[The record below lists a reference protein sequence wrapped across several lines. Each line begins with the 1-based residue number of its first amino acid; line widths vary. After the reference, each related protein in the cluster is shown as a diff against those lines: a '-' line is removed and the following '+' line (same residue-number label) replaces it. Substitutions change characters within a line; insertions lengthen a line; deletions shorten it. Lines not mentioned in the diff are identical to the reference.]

1 MVTPVHD
8 WSGLT
13 EAVEARDA
21 TNTSISYDLSYAD
34 ALNILRLVDST
45 PNVRELRITLNDMKI
60 EITRDAEAASPKPE
74 SEQKPVRTAAA
85 PAPSPVLAPPPR
97 VEPKTAGVEIGADVA
112 TVRSPIAGVFYRSQS
127 PGAPPFVEIGSVVDE
142 DTVVGIIE
150 VMKVLNNIK
159 AGVKGVVKEICV
171 ANEEL
176 VQFDQTLVYISP
188 NEQVPA

>member
-21 TNTSISYDLSYAD
+21 ANTSVSYDLSYAD
-34 ALNILRLVDST
+34 ALNILRLVDTT

-60 EITRDAEAASPKPE
+60 EITRDAEAAAPA
-74 SEQKPVRTAAA
+74 PVRTVVAA

-97 VEPKTAGVEIGADVA
+97 VEPKTAGVEVGADVA
-112 TVRSPIAGVFYRSQS
+112 AVRSPIAGVFYRSQS
-127 PGAPPFVEIGSVVDE
+127 PGVPPFVEIGAVVDE

-150 VMKVLNNIK
+150 VMKVMNNIK

-171 ANEEL
+171 ENEEL

-188 NEQVPA
+188 SEQVLS

>member
-21 TNTSISYDLSYAD
+21 ANTSISYDLSYAD
-34 ALNILRLVDST
+34 ALNILRIVDST
-45 PNVRELRITLNDMKI
+45 PNVRELRITLNGMKI

-74 SEQKPVRTAAA
+74 PVRAAAA
-85 PAPSPVLAPPPR
+85 PAPSSVLAPPPR
-97 VEPKTAGVEIGADVA
+97 VEPKTASVEIAADVA
-112 TVRSPIAGVFYRSQS
+112 AVRSPIAGVFYRSQS
-127 PGAPPFVEIGSVVDE
+127 PGAPTFVEIGSVVDE

-159 AGVKGVVKEICV
+159 AGVKGVVREICV

-188 NEQVPA
+188 SEQVSL

>member
-21 TNTSISYDLSYAD
+21 ANTSISYDLSYAD

-60 EITRDAEAASPKPE
+60 EITRDAEAASPAPKPE
-74 SEQKPVRTAAA
+74 PVRTAAA

-97 VEPKTAGVEIGADVA
+97 VEPKTASVEIGADVA
-112 TVRSPIAGVFYRSQS
+112 AVRSPIAGVFYRSQS

-188 NEQVPA
+188 NEQVPT

>member
-21 TNTSISYDLSYAD
+21 ANTSISYDLSYAD

-60 EITRDAEAASPKPE
+60 EITRDAETASPAPA
-74 SEQKPVRTAAA
+74 PVRTVAAA

-112 TVRSPIAGVFYRSQS
+112 AVRSPIAGVFYRSQS
-127 PGAPPFVEIGSVVDE
+127 PGVPPFVEIGAVVDE
-142 DTVVGIIE
+142 GTVVGIIE
-150 VMKVLNNIK
+150 VMKVMNNIK

-171 ANEEL
+171 ENEEL

-188 NEQVPA
+188 NEQVPS

>member
-1 MVTPVHD
+1 MVIPVHD

-13 EAVEARDA
+13 EAVEARA
-21 TNTSISYDLSYAD
+21 AANTSISYDLSYAD
-34 ALNILRLVDST
+34 ALNILRLVDTT

-60 EITRDAEAASPKPE
+60 EVTRDAETAPPAPA
-74 SEQKPVRTAAA
+74 PVRPVAAA
-85 PAPSPVLAPPPR
+85 PAASPVLAPPPR

-112 TVRSPIAGVFYRSQS
+112 AVRSPIAGVFYRSQS
-127 PGAPPFVEIGSVVDE
+127 PGVPAFVEIGAVVDE

-150 VMKVLNNIK
+150 VMKVMNNIK

-188 NEQVPA
+188 SEQVLS